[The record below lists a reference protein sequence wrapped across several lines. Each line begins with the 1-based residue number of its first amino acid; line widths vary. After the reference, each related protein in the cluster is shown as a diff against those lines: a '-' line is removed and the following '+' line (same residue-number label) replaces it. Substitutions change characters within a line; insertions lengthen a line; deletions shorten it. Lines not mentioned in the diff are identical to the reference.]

1 MMKKYKINGE
11 QLKEIRTARKANK
24 DKNAEKRLEALEMSA
39 NGEKQRVIG
48 EKTGFHRKYV
58 SQLVAKYLNE
68 GIEAI
73 LGKKREANRR
83 NMSFADEVEF
93 LKQFKEKAEKG
104 QVVTAK
110 EIRIAYE
117 EKIGHKCGNGQ
128 IYRLLKRHGFRKV
141 KPRGQ
146 HPKKASTE
154 EIESSKKLTLGWEI

>member
-1 MMKKYKINGE
+1 MLKKYRISEE
-11 QLKEIRTARKANK
+11 QLAEIRAARKANK
-24 DKNAEKRLEALEMSA
+24 NKNAEKRLEALEMSA
-39 NGEKQRVIG
+39 SGERQRVIG

-58 SQLVAKYLNE
+58 SQLVVKYLSE

-73 LGKKREANRR
+73 LGKKREANHR
-83 NMSFADEVEF
+83 NMSFAEESEF
-93 LKQFKEKAEKG
+93 LEQFKEKAEKG
-104 QVVTAK
+104 QVIIAK

-117 EKIGHKCGNGQ
+117 EKIGHQCGNGQ

-146 HPKKASTE
+146 HPKKASDE

>member
-1 MMKKYKINGE
+1 MKKYKISEN
-11 QLKEIRTARKANK
+11 QLAEIKTARKVNK
-24 DKNAEKRLEALEMSA
+24 NKNTEKRLEALEMSA
-39 NGEKQRVIG
+39 NGEKQRVIA

-58 SQLVAKYLNE
+58 SQLVVKYLNE
-68 GIEAI
+68 GIESI
-73 LGKKREANRR
+73 IGKKREANRR
-83 NMSFADEVEF
+83 NMSFAEEAEF
-93 LKQFKEKAEKG
+93 LKQFKEEAEKG

-146 HPKKASTE
+146 HPKKADEAT
-154 EIESSKKLTLGWEI
+154 IEASKKLTLGWKI